1 MTDIIIKTLI
11 TFLAIYGLMGFV
23 REVVEF
29 FFSPKRKF
37 DELIVVVK
45 VLNSENTLEATVRM
59 ILWKCMS
66 SRHGGFTPNILIV
79 DMGST
84 DSTAE
89 IAQRLCR
96 DYGFIRYTS
105 YELYNK
111 AKQKE

>member
-1 MTDIIIKTLI
+1 MTDIIIRTLV

-23 REVVEF
+23 KEIVEF
-29 FFSPKRKF
+29 FFSPKRKY
-37 DELIVVVK
+37 DELTVVVK

-66 SRHGGFTPNILIV
+66 SRHGAFTPNILIV

-84 DSTAE
+84 DSTPE
-89 IAQRLCR
+89 IAERLCR

-105 YELYNK
+105 FDIYNK
-111 AKQKE
+111 AKQKD